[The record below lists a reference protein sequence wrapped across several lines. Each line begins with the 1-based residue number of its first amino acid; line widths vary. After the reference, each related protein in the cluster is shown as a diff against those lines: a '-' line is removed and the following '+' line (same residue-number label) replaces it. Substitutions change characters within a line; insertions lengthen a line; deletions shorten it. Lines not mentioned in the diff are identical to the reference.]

1 MQGIPPLMVFCYQ
14 TITVFFPLFFKN
26 HIVFQ
31 DQSEDCVGEDDII
44 DMTEVT
50 ALSSTNLLYV
60 ILC

>member
-1 MQGIPPLMVFCYQ
+1 MVFCYQ

-31 DQSEDCVGEDDII
+31 DQSEDCVGEDDIN